1 MAERYSPDLEA
12 RQRAASAARETGPD
26 PGAWRQARAMQR
38 QHWEGPSVKPAPVPE
53 GARALAANI
62 GGMSEDDLEA
72 LSQIA
77 IDVGLDV
84 TDLLVAADEH
94 GWSGRDLLQRLP
106 QFRKHDTSMEW
117 PKPDSHWDQGPDLP
131 ERVTPWRTPSG
142 YGGELPGGVVM
153 LTADHT
159 RRNRAL
165 SDRGEPYVGSWH
177 VPTSDAFK
185 AREGAG
191 SMRID
196 AENYAAPRL
205 PALQRAELLDYQE
218 ARDAAAWE
226 KATEIDRARQ
236 AKKEAAEREIL
247 LLMRGE

>member
-1 MAERYSPDLEA
+1 
-12 RQRAASAARETGPD
+12 
-26 PGAWRQARAMQR
+26 MQR
-38 QHWEGPSVKPAPVPE
+38 QHWEGPFVKPAPVPE

-106 QFRKHDTSMEW
+106 QFRKFRGHPITGR
-117 PKPDSHWDQGPDLP
+117 PDDPVNP
-131 ERVTPWRTPSG
+131 PFTPSG

-165 SDRGEPYVGSWH
+165 RDRGTPWLGGTGV
-177 VPTSDAFK
+177 
-185 AREGAG
+185 G

-196 AENYAAPRL
+196 RETYATPVGYSRDW
-205 PALQRAELLDYQE
+205 QG

-226 KATEIDRARQ
+226 NAIEIDRARQ